1 MWNWRANKKFVYFS
15 INKKIKVMTKEEIKL
30 LRLLIKQ
37 ELAVGIILNIKLLSI
52 LEFEDCVIRYN

>member
-1 MWNWRANKKFVYFS
+1 
-15 INKKIKVMTKEEIKL
+15 MTKEEIKL
-30 LRLLIKQ
+30 MRFLLKQ

>member
-1 MWNWRANKKFVYFS
+1 
-15 INKKIKVMTKEEIKL
+15 MTKAEIKL

>member
-1 MWNWRANKKFVYFS
+1 MWNWRVNKKFVYFS

>member
-1 MWNWRANKKFVYFS
+1 
-15 INKKIKVMTKEEIKL
+15 MTKAEIKL

-37 ELAVGIILNIKLLSI
+37 EMACGVILNIKLLSI

>member
-1 MWNWRANKKFVYFS
+1 M
-15 INKKIKVMTKEEIKL
+15 IKEEIKL

>member
-1 MWNWRANKKFVYFS
+1 
-15 INKKIKVMTKEEIKL
+15 MTKEEIKL